1 MDTLHING
9 GNCLK
14 GSIKISGSKNA
25 SLPIL
30 AATLLSPNEITL
42 RNLPHLQDITT
53 MVNLLNSMGSDIT
66 VDENMNVIINTSN
79 ITESVA
85 PHSLVSTMRASILVL
100 GPLLTRFGKAT
111 VSMPGGCAI
120 GARPV
125 DMHLSA
131 LEQMGADIEVRN
143 GFIVVNAP
151 SGLKAAEIN
160 FKTVTVTG
168 TENIMMAAVLAKG
181 TSIINNCACE
191 PEVIDLA
198 KFLNSIGAKISG
210 FGTRSIT
217 VEGVKQLSGCTYR
230 VSSDRIEAA
239 TYLAAALITRGKI
252 TVQDIDPKC
261 MGAVLEKMQEA
272 GASITTDD
280 NNITLDMRDRKILPV
295 NITTSAY
302 PGFPTDMQAQF
313 AAIATVADG
322 TSTIV
327 ENVFESRFNYLQEL
341 TRLGAKV
348 SLSGNKVTIFGVKS
362 LSGAEVMATD
372 LRASASLVIATLV
385 ATGKSVINR
394 VYHID
399 RGYEHI
405 EEKLRYLGTNIRRIS

>member
-42 RNLPHLQDITT
+42 HNLPHLQDITT
-53 MVNLLNSMGSDIT
+53 MVNLLNSMGADIT

-79 ITESVA
+79 ITDSVA

-131 LEQMGADIEVRN
+131 LEQMGADIEIKN

-151 SGLKAAEIN
+151 SGLKATEIN

-210 FGTRSIT
+210 FGTRRIT
-217 VEGVKQLSGCTYR
+217 VEGVTKLSGCTYR

-261 MGAVLEKMQEA
+261 MVAVLEKMQEA

-348 SLSGNKVTIFGVKS
+348 SLSGNKVTICGVKS